1 MVKIV
6 QLKGFK
12 LFNDGTRDK
21 NDPSS
26 NDDRES
32 EAKEY
37 ILQSY
42 ITLL

>member
-1 MVKIV
+1 MVKIIR
-6 QLKGFK
+6 LKEFK

-21 NDPSS
+21 NDLPS

-32 EAKEY
+32 GAKEY
-37 ILQSY
+37 TLQSY